1 MIRTIQWVDFEII
14 EDLTCIILNE
24 TNRRLVNLHAIK
36 QLVLIY
42 YCVKLLSQL
51 MRVKKAMSK
60 Q

>member
-36 QLVLIY
+36 LLVLIY

-51 MRVKKAMSK
+51 MRAMSK
-60 Q
+60 